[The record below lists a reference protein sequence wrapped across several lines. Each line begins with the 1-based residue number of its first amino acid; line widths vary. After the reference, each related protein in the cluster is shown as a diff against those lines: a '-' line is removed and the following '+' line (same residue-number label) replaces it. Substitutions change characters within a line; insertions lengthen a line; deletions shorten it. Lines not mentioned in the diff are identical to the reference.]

1 MESVPPSII
10 ATLKK
15 AHQEHVLKYIS
26 SPGITEQERQKLYK
40 QVFLTIYLF
49 TI

>member
-40 QVFLTIYLF
+40 QVFIIILLLT
-49 TI
+49 T